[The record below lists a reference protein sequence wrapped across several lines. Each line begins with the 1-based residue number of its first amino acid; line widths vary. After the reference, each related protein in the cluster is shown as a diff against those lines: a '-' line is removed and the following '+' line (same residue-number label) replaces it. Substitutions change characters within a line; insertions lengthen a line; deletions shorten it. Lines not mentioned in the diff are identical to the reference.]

1 MPGRVLVTG
10 ISGTIGGH
18 VALALLYAGY
28 TVRGSVRDPAR
39 VDEVRANLGRAGA
52 DIRRLEIVEL
62 DLLDDRGWEAAAHG
76 CRFLQH
82 IASPLS
88 VRPPKD
94 PDILIRPA
102 VEGTRRAVGAALA
115 AGVER
120 IVVTSSVAAITAG
133 HRMGRTER
141 FSGSDWSLTEG
152 EGVYAYSE
160 AKTRAE
166 LEAWSLVEEAGRR
179 EILATLHPSFV
190 LGPLLGVDQGGSSL
204 IVSHLLNGFAPL
216 APRFKLDI
224 VDVRDVAA
232 LHVRAMEAPMAG
244 GARYLASAGAI
255 MLPDLIESLRGAYP
269 ELSGRLPRLPAPDWL
284 FRLYGAFNRDF
295 RANLD
300 GMNPAWP
307 GYDAT
312 PAERLLGRPFISPRL
327 AALATAQSL
336 LDFGIVR
343 RPGATKKH

>member
-10 ISGTIGGH
+10 VSGVIGGH

-39 VDEVRANLGRAGA
+39 ADEVRANLSRAGA

-62 DLLDDRGWEAAAHG
+62 DLLDDRGWEEAAAG
-76 CRFLQH
+76 CRYLQH

-94 PDILIRPA
+94 PDVLIRPA
-102 VEGTRRAVGAALA
+102 VEGTRRAVLAALA
-115 AGVER
+115 TGVER
-120 IVVTSSVAAITAG
+120 IVVTSSVSAVTAG
-133 HRMGRTER
+133 HQRGRTEK
-141 FSGSDWSLTEG
+141 FNGGDWSMTEG
-152 EGVYAYSE
+152 EGVYAYAE

-179 EILATLHPSFV
+179 DSLTTLHPSFV
-190 LGPLLGVDQGGSSL
+190 LGPLLGSDQGGSSL
-204 IVSHLLNGFAPL
+204 IVSLLLDGSAPL
-216 APRFKLDI
+216 APKFKLDI

-232 LHVRAMEAPMAG
+232 LHLKAMGSPMAG
-244 GARYLASAGAI
+244 GGRYLLSAGTI
-255 MLPDLIESLRGAYP
+255 MLPDLVASLRAAYP

-284 FRLYGAFNRDF
+284 FRLYGRFNRDF
-295 RANLD
+295 GANLA
-300 GMNPAWP
+300 GLSPAWP
-307 GYDAT
+307 GYDAR
-312 PAERLLGRPFISPRL
+312 PAERLLGRSFISPRL

-336 LDFGIVR
+336 LDLGIVR
-343 RPGATKKH
+343 RPKGQKKD